1 MIEKIEK
8 NIFFK
13 VTRIFA
19 WLIIAPAFL
28 ILLYSG
34 YKSLKSFITPSSPVV
49 TYNEVKSIMEGKTN
63 YSDFEGKKSQKSAR
77 ESKFD
82 YRKAM
87 DNLLDAF
94 GSQINREKG
103 EELFEKRLSAVDEK
117 DQSRYMDGLIS
128 VVKSAPEGDKRFDAT
143 DTYHQLWLTK
153 KIAIIGKESSDV
165 LNKPLYLGLLAGS
178 LSIISVFSL
187 VLILL
192 TIEKNTRKTEK
203 S

>member
-1 MIEKIEK
+1 MIEQIEK

-13 VTRIFA
+13 ITRIFA
-19 WLIIAPAFL
+19 WIIITPAFL

-34 YKSLKSFITPSSPVV
+34 YKSLKSLIPLSSPVV
-49 TYNEVKSIMEGKTN
+49 TYGEVKSIMEGKAN
-63 YSDFEGKKSQKSAR
+63 YSDFEGRKSQKSTR
-77 ESKFD
+77 ENKFD

-87 DNLLDAF
+87 NDIFDIF

-103 EELFEKRLSAVDEK
+103 EELFKEWLSYIDEK
-117 DQSRYMDGLIS
+117 DHGRFMEGLIS
-128 VVKSAPEGDKRFDAT
+128 IVKSAPEDKRFDAMS
-143 DTYHQLWLTK
+143 TYKSLWDTK
-153 KIAIIGKESSDV
+153 KNARNSEASSDV
-165 LNKPLYLGLLAGS
+165 LNKPLYLGLLGGA

-192 TIEKNTRKTEK
+192 TIEKNTRKAEK